1 MYLGFHDFV
10 DDIQSHD
17 REWMASAP
25 VIDNLLQHLSPEA
38 NSDSQRNA
46 AQILSQAA
54 QAHRLPLSQ
63 RFASQ
68 QFLSRV
74 FELAFS
80 PNVSMEVTDCQSE
93 PISCFAIPFLFHLLS
108 AWHVVR
114 HSSLCSLTLHI
125 TRCTH
130 FNLKTKRT
138 LPGTMES

>member
-1 MYLGFHDFV
+1 MFFQILEVYLGFHDFV

-68 QFLSRV
+68 QYLSRV

-80 PNVSMEVTDCQSE
+80 PNVSMEVITITLEASLALPCLSYIIYYLHGMLYSTQ
-93 PISCFAIPFLFHLLS
+93 AYALLPCTLRD
-108 AWHVVR
+108 AL
-114 HSSLCSLTLHI
+114 SSI
-125 TRCTH
+125 
-130 FNLKTKRT
+130 
-138 LPGTMES
+138 

>member
-1 MYLGFHDFV
+1 MPLANCLTCLQILEVYLGFHDFV

-17 REWMASAP
+17 REWMAATP
-25 VIDNLLQHLSPEA
+25 VIDNLLKHLSPEA

-68 QFLSRV
+68 QYLSRV

-80 PNVSMEVTDCQSE
+80 PNVSMEVIIKAFCLSL
-93 PISCFAIPFLFHLLS
+93 SLHAVLFLLS
-108 AWHVVR
+108 
-114 HSSLCSLTLHI
+114 
-125 TRCTH
+125 
-130 FNLKTKRT
+130 
-138 LPGTMES
+138 P